1 MLLNG
6 QFNTIT
12 NNLQNCLKFLGS
24 FVFMGKRIVGFF
36 VFLVAWF
43 LSFQLWAQERPT
55 IVQRP
60 ITWNSTREDLSR
72 AYLEQRHGIKSSS
85 VEIVPKM
92 VVVHWTDVLSVS
104 RTIRTFDPV
113 QLPGRPGLK
122 KASLLNVSAQF
133 VIGRDGTI
141 FQLLPETTF
150 ARHTIGLNYCAI
162 GIENIGSARY
172 PLTEA
177 QLKANTALIKYLMS
191 KYDIQYVIGHHEYQ
205 AFQGTEWWKE
215 TDPDYFTQKS
225 DPGNAF
231 MEQLRLNLG
240 LQQSV
245 VAK

>member
-1 MLLNG
+1 MLPRG
-6 QFNTIT
+6 QFSTIT
-12 NNLQNCLKFLGS
+12 NNLQNYLKFLGS

-36 VFLVAWF
+36 VVFVLCN
-43 LSFQLWAQERPT
+43 LSFQLLGQERPD

-60 ITWNSTREDLSR
+60 ITWNSTREDLSLE
-72 AYLEQRHGIKSSS
+72 YLESRHGIKSSS
-85 VEIVPKM
+85 VEIIPKM

-104 RTIRTFDPV
+104 KTIRTFDPV
-113 QLPGRPGLK
+113 KLPGRPGLK

-133 VIGRDGTI
+133 VIGRDGAI

-215 TDPDYFTQKS
+215 TDPGYFTKKS

-240 LQQSV
+240 MEQSV
-245 VAK
+245 VTR